1 MPTGF
6 PSPRSS
12 STVSITSWLATST
25 TEREPLISSERDA
38 RDIAAY
44 LYAIP

>member
-1 MPTGF
+1 MVRWIQD
-6 PSPRSS
+6 PRAIDS
-12 STVSITSWLATST
+12 ATAT
-25 TEREPLISSERDA
+25 PPVDASEKDA